1 MYVHV
6 CMYYT
11 YRSETELDCSLDL
24 IDGIALTVQFRPNVL
39 HYQHTQHQ
47 L

>member
-1 MYVHV
+1 MQQKTGSTVCMYV

-24 IDGIALTVQFRPNVL
+24 KAE
-39 HYQHTQHQ
+39 
-47 L
+47 